1 MKADRNDE
9 VSRDD
14 KKNETGIHFQIRENG
29 TNLSVGERQLVCF
42 CRAIMRK
49 NKIVVLDEATANI
62 DVVTEQSIQNLIAEE
77 FQGATVLTIAHRLNT
92 IIQSD
97 KVLVLDNGS
106 CLEYD
111 SPQNLMADQNSRFSA
126 LLKEL
131 KKEI

>member
-1 MKADRNDE
+1 
-9 VSRDD
+9 
-14 KKNETGIHFQIRENG
+14 
-29 TNLSVGERQLVCF
+29 
-42 CRAIMRK
+42 MRK

-77 FQGATVLTIAHRLNT
+77 FEGATVLTIAHRLNT

-111 SPQNLMADQNSRFSA
+111 SPQNLMADQNSHFSA

-131 KKEI
+131 KKDI